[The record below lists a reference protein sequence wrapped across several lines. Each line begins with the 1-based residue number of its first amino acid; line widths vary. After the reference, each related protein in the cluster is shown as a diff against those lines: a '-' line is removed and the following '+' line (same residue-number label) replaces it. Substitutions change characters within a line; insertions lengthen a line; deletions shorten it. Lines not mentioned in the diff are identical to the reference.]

1 MQIWIGWIKPYHL
14 LTVNNT
20 VYVVAPC
27 KRNLLLFSRVRRR
40 KGTSVWILSSFRRRR
55 RPNIGLV
62 NLVFQCYECEHR
74 FVNKPMVIAEPTVP
88 SVRLLGL
95 GSRLYPSNMPRM
107 RNKDRTRFKQRLS
120 RRATIEQ
127 VNARRCSQSDVV
139 HAIFFFFRTKWPTH
153 WHPWDLNPIKWPDLK
168 MSVNP
173 VMHC

>member
-1 MQIWIGWIKPYHL
+1 ML
-14 LTVNNT
+14 LHP
-20 VYVVAPC
+20 A
-27 KRNLLLFSRVRRR
+27 R
-40 KGTSVWILSSFRRRR
+40 GTSFSFLEWGGEKEVLPESCQTLPEHWTGLSCF
-55 RPNIGLV
+55 PVLNW
-62 NLVFQCYECEHR
+62 FYECEHR
-74 FVNKPMVIAEPTVP
+74 FVNKAMVIAEPTVP

-107 RNKDRTRFKQRLS
+107 PNKDRIRFKQRLS

>member
-1 MQIWIGWIKPYHL
+1 ML
-14 LTVNNT
+14 LHPAT
-20 VYVVAPC
+20 
-27 KRNLLLFSRVRRR
+27 
-40 KGTSVWILSSFRRRR
+40 GTSFSFLEWGGEKEVLPESCQTLPEHWTSLSCF
-55 RPNIGLV
+55 PVLNW
-62 NLVFQCYECEHR
+62 FYECEHR
-74 FVNKPMVIAEPTVP
+74 FVNKVMVIAEPTVP
-88 SVRLLGL
+88 SARLSGL
-95 GSRLYPSNMPRM
+95 GSMLYPSNMPRM
-107 RNKDRTRFKQRLS
+107 PNEDRTRFKQRLS